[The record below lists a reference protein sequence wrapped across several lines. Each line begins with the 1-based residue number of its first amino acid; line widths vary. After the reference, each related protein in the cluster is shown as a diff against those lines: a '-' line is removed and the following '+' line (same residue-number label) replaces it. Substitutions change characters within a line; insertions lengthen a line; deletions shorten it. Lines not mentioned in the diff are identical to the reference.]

1 MHILL
6 VEGYAGEARETE
18 QTLQELGHSTYRCA
32 DHDAAAFPCNGM
44 ATGACPLEHE
54 PIDAAV
60 LVRTE
65 LADMPTAREDGARCA
80 LRRHVPLVLAGDV
93 EASAYRDW
101 ATDTTQDLATIP
113 EAVKL
118 AASRQLDRHS
128 EAAQRSFLAVLVGS
142 DLSTEGADAA
152 VRRSG
157 TDLRVT
163 LSSPEVIPQPLRESA
178 AVRAAGAVRDVD
190 PYVSRIDVE
199 VAAPTEK
206 DDTEAEAPA
215 GLHGW
220 VAG

>member
-6 VEGYAGEARETE
+6 VEGHAGEARETE
-18 QTLQELGHSTYRCA
+18 RTLQELGHSTYRCT

-44 ATGACPLEHE
+44 TTGSCPLEHE

-60 LVRTE
+60 LIRTE
-65 LADMPTAREDGARCA
+65 LADMHTAREDGARCA

-93 EASAYRDW
+93 ESSAFRDW
-101 ATDTTQDLATIP
+101 ATDTTEDLATIP
-113 EAVKL
+113 EAVER
-118 AASRQLDRHS
+118 AAGRQLDRHS
-128 EAAQRSFLAVLVGS
+128 DAARRSFLAVLVGN
-142 DLSTEGADAA
+142 DLSTVGADAA

-157 TDLRVT
+157 SGLRVT

-199 VAAPTEK
+199 VSAPT
-206 DDTEAEAPA
+206 DDTEPAPMDRSAPTAE
-215 GLHGW
+215 
-220 VAG
+220 